1 MILGTENIVL
11 IGSILLFVSI
21 IASKFSSKLGTPT
34 LLLFL
39 MVGMLFGSDGVG
51 IQFDSPAIT
60 QFIGMIALSII
71 LFSGGMDTR
80 TDDIKPVAA
89 EGITLATIGVLLTA
103 GITGTFIYYISQ
115 FIGVNLSFLESLLLA
130 SIMSSTDSA
139 SVFSIFST
147 KKQGL
152 KENLRPLLELE
163 SGSNDPMAYILTVML
178 IQVAT
183 GTEEGSAWQV
193 VLTFLKQMGIG
204 ALSGYLL
211 AELAARIINR
221 INIGNKSLYST
232 LLLSLVFFTYSFTDL
247 VGGNGYL
254 AVYIA
259 GIVMGNKKLS
269 YKRTLSTFFDG
280 VTWLFQIV
288 MFLMLGLLVNPH
300 ELIDIAPVGLL
311 IGVFMI
317 AVARP
322 LAVLISLLPSGKK
335 FTRKAKAYIS
345 WVGLRG
351 AAPILF
357 ATYPKLAGLDP
368 DNTIFNIVFFITI
381 ISLLVQGTTV
391 SSMAEVLG
399 VSARCPEQGFDID
412 LPDEI
417 KADLTEVEVTEEN
430 NEGKTL
436 KEITL
441 PEKTLIMMIRREG
454 RYIIPNGSTTLKKGD
469 LLLLISEDAQ
479 EHSTEIQR
487 KGKFALWRHIKV
499 FIKS

>member
-115 FIGVNLSFLESLLLA
+115 FIGVSLSFLESLLLA

-139 SVFSIFST
+139 TVFSIFST

-163 SGSNDPMAYILTVML
+163 SGSNDPMAYILTIVL
-178 IQVAT
+178 IGMISSGDMNIGDAIFKFFT
-183 GTEEGSAWQV
+183 
-193 VLTFLKQMGIG
+193 QMIVG

-211 AELAARIINR
+211 GRLTVISINR
-221 INIGNKSLYST
+221 IDLKNKSLYSI
-232 LLLSLVFFTYSFTDL
+232 LLLALVFFICAFTDFI
-247 VGGNGYL
+247 GGNGYL

-259 GIVMGNKKLS
+259 GLVVGNNKI
-269 YKRTLSTFFDG
+269 YNKRTLVSFFDG
-280 VTWLFQIV
+280 VAWLFQIV
-288 MFLMLGLLVNPH
+288 MFLTLGLLVNPH
-300 ELIDIAPVGLL
+300 ELWDVAIFGLIIAFV
-311 IGVFMI
+311 MI
-317 AVARP
+317 FISRP
-322 LAVLISLLPSGKK
+322 LAIFASLAP
-335 FTRKAKAYIS
+335 FRKLSLKARSYVS

-351 AAPILF
+351 AVPIIF
-357 ATYPKLAGLDP
+357 ATYPMVEGLE
-368 DNTIFNIVFFITI
+368 NANIMFNIAFFITI
-381 ISLLVQGTTV
+381 VSLLTQGTTV
-391 SSMAEVLG
+391 TWFANLLG
-399 VSARCPEQGFDID
+399 LSTKAVEKGFDIA
-412 LPDEI
+412 LPDEV
-417 KADLTEVEVTEEN
+417 KAKLTELKVTEEFLVKGN
-430 NEGKTL
+430 TL
-436 KEITL
+436 RDINL
-441 PEKTLIMMIRREG
+441 PKDILVMMIRRG
-454 RYIIPNGSTTLKKGD
+454 DKYIVPRGD
-469 LLLLISEDAQ
+469 TPIIINDILL
-479 EHSTEIQR
+479 
-487 KGKFALWRHIKV
+487 
-499 FIKS
+499 FIKEDERDDSEYLKSLEIKKFFKGGK

>member
-103 GITGTFIYYISQ
+103 GITGTFIYYIAQ

-163 SGSNDPMAYILTVML
+163 SGSNDPMAYILTIVL
-178 IQVAT
+178 IGMISSGNMNIGEAVFMFFT
-183 GTEEGSAWQV
+183 
-193 VLTFLKQMGIG
+193 QMIVG

-211 AELAARIINR
+211 GRLTVISINR
-221 INIGNKSLYST
+221 IDLKNKSLYSI
-232 LLLSLVFFTYSFTDL
+232 LLLALVFFVFAFTDFI
-247 VGGNGYL
+247 GGNGYL

-259 GIVMGNKKLS
+259 GLVVGNNKI
-269 YKRTLSTFFDG
+269 YNKRTLVSFFDG
-280 VTWLFQIV
+280 VAWLFQIV
-288 MFLMLGLLVNPH
+288 MFLTLGLLVNPH
-300 ELIDIAPVGLL
+300 ELWDIAIFGL
-311 IGVFMI
+311 IIAFVMI
-317 AVARP
+317 FISRP
-322 LAVLISLLPSGKK
+322 LAIFATLAPFRKLSL
-335 FTRKAKAYIS
+335 KARSYVS

-351 AAPILF
+351 AVPIIF
-357 ATYPKLAGLDP
+357 ATYPMVEGLE
-368 DNTIFNIVFFITI
+368 NANIMFNIAFFITI
-381 ISLLVQGTTV
+381 VSLLTQGTTV
-391 SSMAEVLG
+391 TWVANLLG
-399 VSARCPEQGFDID
+399 LSTKAVEKGFDIA
-412 LPDEI
+412 LPDEV
-417 KADLTEVEVTEEN
+417 KAKLTELKVTEEFLVKGN
-430 NEGKTL
+430 TL
-436 KEITL
+436 KDINL
-441 PEKTLIMMIRREG
+441 PKDILVMMIRRG
-454 RYIIPNGSTTLKKGD
+454 DKYIVPRGD
-469 LLLLISEDAQ
+469 
-479 EHSTEIQR
+479 TEIIINDI
-487 KGKFALWRHIKV
+487 LL
-499 FIKS
+499 FIKEDERDDSEYLKSLEIKKFFKGGK